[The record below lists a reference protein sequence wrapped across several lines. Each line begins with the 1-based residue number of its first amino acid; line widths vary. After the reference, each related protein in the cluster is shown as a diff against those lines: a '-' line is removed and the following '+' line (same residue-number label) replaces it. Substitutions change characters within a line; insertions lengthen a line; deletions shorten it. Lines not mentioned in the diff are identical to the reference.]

1 MARVNLQMEIIQ
13 RCSVISESVA
23 ALNGITNIW
32 MRAYM
37 FACACVYAMKALVRL
52 IRLWGMK

>member
-13 RCSVISESVA
+13 KCSVISESIA
-23 ALNGITNIW
+23 AVHGVTDIS

-37 FACACVYAMKALVRL
+37 FACACVYAIRTLVRL

>member
-1 MARVNLQMEIIQ
+1 MNLQMEIIQ
-13 RCSVISESVA
+13 KCSVISESIA
-23 ALNGITNIW
+23 AVHGVTDIS

-37 FACACVYAMKALVRL
+37 FACACVYAIRTLVRL